1 MTTIVKER
9 RFTAEE
15 VCDLANVTYRQLDH
29 WTRTGHLADPRPPGV
44 VGSGYGKARTY
55 GLPELIEVA
64 NMGALIRAGFRV
76 EKAAQLASQ
85 DRRPHWETA

>member
-1 MTTIVKER
+1 MTLTRTEQ

-29 WTRTGHLADPRPPGV
+29 WTRTGHLTDPRPV
-44 VGSGYGKARTY
+44 LGSGIPRGYT
-55 GLPELIEVA
+55 LPELIEVA

-76 EKAAQLASQ
+76 EAAAKLASQ

>member
-1 MTTIVKER
+1 MKTAEAL

-29 WTRTGHLADPRPPGV
+29 WTRTGHIEDPRPPELH
-44 VGSGYGKARTY
+44 GSGYGRVRTY
-55 GLPELIEVA
+55 TLVEAFEVS

-76 EKAAQLASQ
+76 EAAANLASAH
-85 DRRPHWETA
+85 RRPHWETA